1 MRTPK
6 PPKPLSIAS
15 LRGAL
20 QAGVAGTVAVTTL
33 AEAIHM
39 AVLATPALAV
49 SRGLTRV
56 AYAGVRGTAGWV
68 GQGGDRVL
76 RGLGHVVSP
85 AAAAAPPE
93 LPLPLGLQAV
103 LNGIAGD
110 RLERMGHPSALRM
123 RLVTPRP
130 ARRSGEASSG
140 GEVLF
145 VHGLCMHDGHWRRE
159 NDDAG
164 FGQRLRD
171 ERGLVPMY
179 LRYNTGLP
187 IAENGRRLA
196 MLLARRE
203 RALRRE
209 PGPLNVVAHSLGGL
223 VVRSAVAWAVS
234 QGLAWPHRL
243 RHAVFL
249 GTPHEGAP
257 LERAGRVLESVLA
270 GSRFSAP
277 WAAVGRLRSVA
288 IRQLGDSAVEDWPMS
303 LPQAR
308 LHAIAACQ
316 HRWGPR
322 SVHEHWG
329 DGLVPVGSALASSL
343 PEAVLPLMGRHVVD
357 RLGHLE
363 LIRDPRVADHL
374 TRILT

>member
-1 MRTPK
+1 M
-6 PPKPLSIAS
+6 
-15 LRGAL
+15 
-20 QAGVAGTVAVTTL
+20 AGTVAVATL
-33 AEAIHM
+33 TEAIHM

-49 SRGLTRV
+49 SRGLTRF

-68 GQGGDRVL
+68 GEGGDRVL
-76 RGLGHVVSP
+76 RGLGSVLSP
-85 AAAAAPPE
+85 TAAVDAPE

-110 RLERMGHPSALRM
+110 RLERMGHSSALRM
-123 RLVTPRP
+123 RLVTPRSV
-130 ARRSGEASSG
+130 RRGRGDSSS

-145 VHGLCMHDGHWRRE
+145 VHGLCMHDGHWIR
-159 NDDAG
+159 DDAEED

-171 ERGLVPMY
+171 ERGLDPMY
-179 LRYNTGLP
+179 LRYNSGLP
-187 IAENGRRLA
+187 IASNGRRLA

-203 RALRRE
+203 RALRRA
-209 PGPLNVVAHSLGGL
+209 PGPLHVVAHSLGGL

-234 QGLAWPHRL
+234 QGLDWPHRL
-243 RHAVFL
+243 RHTVFL

-257 LERAGRVLESVLA
+257 LERAGRVLESVLTV
-270 GSRFSAP
+270 SRFSAP

-288 IRQLGDSAVEDWPMS
+288 IRQLGDSAVEHWPLS

-308 LHAIAACQ
+308 LHAIAAC
-316 HRWGPR
+316 HRRWGPR
-322 SVHEHWG
+322 AVHEHWG

-343 PEAVLPLMGRHVVD
+343 PETVLPLAGRHVVD

-363 LIRDPRVADHL
+363 LIRDSRVADHL
-374 TRILT
+374 AAILT